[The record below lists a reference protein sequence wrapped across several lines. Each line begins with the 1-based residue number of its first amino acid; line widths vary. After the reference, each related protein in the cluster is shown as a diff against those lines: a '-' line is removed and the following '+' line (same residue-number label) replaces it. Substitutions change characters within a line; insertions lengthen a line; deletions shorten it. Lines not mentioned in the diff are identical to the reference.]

1 MNSAELPS
9 PLHLSSETSQ
19 WDEVRRIYRRVCVL
33 RATGKTD
40 EAVALENDDLARA
53 LASARFATN
62 NSEQEA
68 AVLTEEAERVSAA
81 TVLAELL
88 APMLAEHLRTAEPAP
103 AIAPI
108 VAATPVMPEKPSKPI
123 RPPAEKIVPSI
134 ADLIDGMLSQEP
146 PSPASPVRR

>member
-1 MNSAELPS
+1 M
-9 PLHLSSETSQ
+9 
-19 WDEVRRIYRRVCVL
+19 RRIYRRVCVL

-88 APMLAEHLRTAEPAP
+88 APMLAEHLRSTNLASA
-103 AIAPI
+103 
-108 VAATPVMPEKPSKPI
+108 VALATVATPVLPEKSSKPN
-123 RPPAEKIVPSI
+123 PPLPDNNVPSI
-134 ADLIDGMLSQEP
+134 ADLIDGMLSQQAP
-146 PSPASPVRR
+146 FPASSVRR